1 MKELAL
7 YLATGMAYVALGVA
21 FPELLFSWP
30 VGAALLLLGVWL
42 LPALFR
48 RLLR

>member
-1 MKELAL
+1 VRELAL
-7 YLATGMAYVALGVA
+7 YLAAGVAYIALGVA
-21 FPELLFSWP
+21 FPELLISWP
-30 VGAALLLLGVWL
+30 VGAGFLLLCVWL